1 MKLISTLP
9 FNQQS
14 KPVRQQLLADLR
26 DLNRTH
32 KIAFDLPRIRIR
44 SLDVIP
50 LSLSLPRHTSLSSVT
65 AALNPLASVSSWA
78 SLSVA
83 TYTSPLTTP
92 LISSLR
98 SFCSA
103 TSSPYS
109 LSKLPPLL
117 TWHPASLKTIHQ
129 TPSLKMNHIL
139 KLSPKHICFL
149 LVAHLTYFSFNS
161 RLVDLF
167 LFQLP
172 PSTYSM
178 TTPIFPLWHRCFPL
192 DFTGALFFAP
202 FETAFFSVF
211 DTCWYLWTFACFC
224 THLMFNISFC
234 CCRHNISN
242 IFVLLT
248 QKKTP

>member
-9 FNQQS
+9 FNRQS

-26 DLNRTH
+26 DLIRTH

-98 SFCSA
+98 SFYSA

-117 TWHPASLKTIHQ
+117 TWNPSSLKTIHQ
-129 TPSLKMNHIL
+129 TPSRKMNHIL
-139 KLSPKHICFL
+139 KLSQKHICFL
-149 LVAHLTYFSFNS
+149 QETQWGLVQYNHLLLQS
-161 RLVDLF
+161 
-167 LFQLP
+167 P
-172 PSTYSM
+172 
-178 TTPIFPLWHRCFPL
+178 
-192 DFTGALFFAP
+192 
-202 FETAFFSVF
+202 
-211 DTCWYLWTFACFC
+211 FC
-224 THLMFNISFC
+224 TITHAPAINTSSSGVAILLPKTLTPSASLIIEPGYILSVSISVGGITVELINVYLHPEHVGSLAKNLAQAPKN
-234 CCRHNISN
+234 RY
-242 IFVLLT
+242 
-248 QKKTP
+248 